1 MLIDEQ
7 ICVTQIIGSLLI
19 ASRHLMCRELIISL
33 VFISCGFYVV
43 SLLQAMSYQTLYVN
57 AYIFTIDVQCR
68 LLLMTGNL
76 PLSLAIGL
84 WPT

>member
-7 ICVTQIIGSLLI
+7 ICVTQIYWQSF

-33 VFISCGFYVV
+33 VLISCGFYVV
-43 SLLQAMSYQTLYVN
+43 LLLQAMSYQTLYVN
-57 AYIFTIDVQCR
+57 AYITIDVQCH

-84 WPT
+84 CPT

>member
-33 VFISCGFYVV
+33 VLISCGFYVV
-43 SLLQAMSYQTLYVN
+43 LLLQAMSYQTLYVN
-57 AYIFTIDVQCR
+57 AYITIDVQCH

>member
-7 ICVTQIIGSLLI
+7 ICVTQIYWQSF

-33 VFISCGFYVV
+33 VLISCGFYVV

-57 AYIFTIDVQCR
+57 AYITIDVQCNM
-68 LLLMTGNL
+68 LLMTGNL